1 MADERIK
8 AYYDV
13 LWEMY
18 RAAKEK
24 ADITRDFISGYNW
37 GYLQGVDDA
46 LETFKSM
53 FGLAEYAEGSND
65 EQKTSESKDS

>member
-8 AYYDV
+8 AYYDA

-18 RAAKEK
+18 LAAKWRANVK
-24 ADITRDFISGYNW
+24 LVIKKRDWRNGYDW

-46 LETFKSM
+46 LEIFKSM
-53 FGLAEYAEGSND
+53 FDLAEYAEGS
-65 EQKTSESKDS
+65 EG

>member
-8 AYYDV
+8 AYYDA

-18 RAAKEK
+18 LANRSKSQNSERSEYDRILFAGV
-24 ADITRDFISGYNW
+24 S
-37 GYLQGVDDA
+37 QGVDDA

-53 FGLAEYAEGSND
+53 FDLDEYAEGS
-65 EQKTSESKDS
+65 EG